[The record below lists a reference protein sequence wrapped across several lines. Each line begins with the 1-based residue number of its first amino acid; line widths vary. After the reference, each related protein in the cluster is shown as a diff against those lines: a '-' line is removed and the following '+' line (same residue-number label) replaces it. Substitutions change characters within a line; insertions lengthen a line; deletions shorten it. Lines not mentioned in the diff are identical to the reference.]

1 MSESRSSGSA
11 AKRPPSVLI
20 VGAGPAGMVLAYQL
34 VSHGV
39 PVRVLERHADFR
51 REFRGELIHASVLAP
66 LTRIGV
72 LPILRQRGLASD
84 DVERRMFVGETRQ
97 VQVPG
102 GNVRG
107 SVISQEGLLELL
119 HELCSAYPHYR
130 LDFGTTALEVIK
142 DGDKVT
148 GVTVRGTGTESR
160 IHADLVVS
168 CSGRHTALRKS
179 AGLSAEPFHVPA
191 DTLWLRFDFSDAPQA
206 LPSTVDVHMWG
217 DGIVMVL
224 FATRGARL
232 QLAFSAPGD
241 LGALRKDLPALRA
254 QLLPLV
260 PEALRPHIA
269 AKLDERV
276 ESQMFKVAVDRL
288 PTWYAPGIL
297 FLGDAAHTMSPA
309 GGIGLNVAMIDAFV
323 AADAMLAAL
332 DAGQPLDEQ
341 VFAAIQKQ
349 REPDIIA
356 AQSGQLRAH
365 AMCGKR
371 RLGLHLMFSI
381 LPVFLPLIN
390 KKVAAAARRQAPVE
404 IRYASPASCAPP
416 PRQEAC

>member
-1 MSESRSSGSA
+1 MSETLSRERGKNS
-11 AKRPPSVLI
+11 PPSVLI

-34 VSHGV
+34 ASHGV

-66 LTRIGV
+66 LERIGV

-84 DVERRMFVGETRQ
+84 NIERRMFVGETRR

-107 SVISQEGLLELL
+107 SIISQEGFLELM
-119 HELCSAYPHYR
+119 HELCSAFPGYR
-130 LDFGTTALEVIK
+130 LDFGTTALDVVK

-148 GVTVRGTGTESR
+148 GVKVRGTGSESR
-160 IHADLVVS
+160 IHGDIVVV
-168 CSGRHTALRKS
+168 CSGRNSVLRKS
-179 AGLSAEPFHVPA
+179 AGLTAEQFHVPA
-191 DTLWLRFDFSDAPQA
+191 DTLWLRFDFSDTPQA
-206 LPSTVDVHMWG
+206 LPRSVDVHMWG
-217 DGIVMVL
+217 DGIVVVL
-224 FATRGARL
+224 FQTSRSRL

-254 QLLPLV
+254 RLLPLI
-260 PEALRPHIA
+260 PAALRPHLE
-269 AKLDERV
+269 AKLDATT

-288 PTWYAPGIL
+288 PTWHAPGIL
-297 FLGDAAHTMSPA
+297 FIGDAAHTMSPS

-323 AADAMLAAL
+323 AADAFLAAI
-332 DAGQPLDEQ
+332 DAGQEVGAQ

-356 AQSGQLRAH
+356 VQAGQLRAH
-365 AMCGKR
+365 AMAGKR
-371 RLGLHLMFSI
+371 RAGLHMMFSI

-404 IRYASPASCAPP
+404 IRYAAAP
-416 PRQEAC
+416 QSAHAG